1 MTSRSADRELEM
13 YRKYNQKIK
22 EILLTRPGNTGIF
35 VVSYNFINS
44 LNSSRLKKD
53 RLDYIIKND
62 CQRELFEEKRG
73 VDSSQNAEMIKNFK
87 KTPNAV
93 LLGVFGGRNSE
104 GEDFPG
110 EEMETVINIGFPF
123 APPSPYID
131 KKKEYF
137 DSKFNNLGWEY
148 AIVEPAIR
156 KANQAAGRPIRD
168 KEDKGVIALL
178 GNRYKTYRFSLS
190 KWLTEKGVLKYSG
203 VGHGKLSNLIQRFMS
218 KQNE

>member
-1 MTSRSADRELEM
+1 
-13 YRKYNQKIK
+13 
-22 EILLTRPGNTGIF
+22 
-35 VVSYNFINS
+35 
-44 LNSSRLKKD
+44 
-53 RLDYIIKND
+53 
-62 CQRELFEEKRG
+62 
-73 VDSSQNAEMIKNFK
+73 MIKKFK
-87 KTPNAV
+87 NTPKAV

-110 EEMETVINIGFPF
+110 KEMETVINVGFPF

-131 KKKEYF
+131 KKKDYF

-168 KEDKGVIALL
+168 EQDKGVIVLL
-178 GNRYKTYRFSLS
+178 GKRYKPYRFSLS

-203 VGHGKLSNLIQRFMS
+203 KGDGKLSNLIEQFMS
-218 KQNE
+218 SSKL